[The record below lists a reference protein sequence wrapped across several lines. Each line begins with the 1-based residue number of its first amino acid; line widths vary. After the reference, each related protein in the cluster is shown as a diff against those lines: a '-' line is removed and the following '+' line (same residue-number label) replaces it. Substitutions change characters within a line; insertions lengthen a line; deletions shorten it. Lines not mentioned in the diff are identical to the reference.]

1 MNDYRKN
8 MEERA
13 MKALSVQPP
22 VSVEEFMKQCDEGKS
37 PATLSKK
44 TASTTENLPAQK

>member
-22 VSVEEFMKQCDEGKS
+22 ATVEEFMKQCDEGKS
-37 PATLSKK
+37 PAILSKK
-44 TASTTENLPAQK
+44 AASATENLPTQK